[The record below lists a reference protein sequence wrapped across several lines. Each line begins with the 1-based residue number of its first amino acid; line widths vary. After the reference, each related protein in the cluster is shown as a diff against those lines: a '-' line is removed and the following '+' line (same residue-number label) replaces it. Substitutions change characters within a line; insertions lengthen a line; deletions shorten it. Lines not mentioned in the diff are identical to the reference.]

1 MSMASVVRTQM
12 SKCLSSVT
20 SYMNQ
25 IAKATNKSMTMN
37 LSVNRSVTTSYISDL
52 ATPAMANAIY
62 AANNASTASIGNNTG
77 ALYSNASYA
86 TSTGGSS
93 SSGGGR
99 RGNDNLVLEIPL
111 YLDGKV
117 VARET
122 AKYMDGELKLMTK
135 RENRKRGAK

>member
-1 MSMASVVRTQM
+1 
-12 SKCLSSVT
+12 
-20 SYMNQ
+20 
-25 IAKATNKSMTMN
+25 
-37 LSVNRSVTTSYISDL
+37 
-52 ATPAMANAIY
+52 MANAIY

-99 RGNDNLVLEIPL
+99 RNSDNLVLEIPL